1 MKTLAHFTTLVPIQ
15 AGREEALRKT
25 LDDLGAGGQSPFE
38 QLPGTHMA
46 RLYVLDH
53 YGGVLRGPVGH
64 HAFEPA
70 LLVLS
75 AVVDGSVPAWLD
87 ELQARLEPT
96 AEAVW
101 SHCSGFPGM
110 AGDALA
116 RWLFD
121 HEVRPNFEVI
131 AHDQATVGAV
141 RRGLELRGLL
151 GEFAARMQGSA
162 PAVVRAAYRGWFG
175 R

>member
-1 MKTLAHFTTLVPIQ
+1 MALAHFTTLVPVQ
-15 AGREEALRKT
+15 VGREEALRKT
-25 LDDLGAGGQSPFE
+25 LADLGADGQSAFE
-38 QLPGTHMA
+38 QVPGTHMA

-53 YGGVLRGPVGH
+53 YGGSLRGPLGH
-64 HAFEPA
+64 RSFEPA

-75 AVVDGSVPAWLD
+75 AVVDGPVAAWID
-87 ELQARLEPT
+87 ELQARIEPT

-101 SHCSGFPGM
+101 SHCSGFPGL
-110 AGDALA
+110 AGGALTG
-116 RWLFD
+116 WLLA
-121 HEVRPNFEVI
+121 HEVGPSFEVI
-131 AHDQATVGAV
+131 AHRQATVTAV
-141 RRGLELRGLL
+141 RRGLEQRGLL

>member
-1 MKTLAHFTTLVPIQ
+1 MTAAHFTTLVPIS

-25 LDDLGAGGQSPFE
+25 LADLGADGQSPFE
-38 QLPGTHMA
+38 RLPGTHMA
-46 RLYVLDH
+46 RLSVLDH
-53 YGGVLRGPVGH
+53 YGGSLRGPVGH
-64 HAFEPA
+64 RSLEPA

-75 AVVDGSVPAWLD
+75 AVVDGPVPAWLD
-87 ELQARLEPT
+87 QLQAQIGPI

-101 SHCSGFPGM
+101 SHCSSFPGM
-110 AGDALA
+110 AGDAFA

-121 HEVRPNFEVI
+121 HEVRPTFEVI
-131 AHDQATVGAV
+131 AHKQATVTAV
-141 RRGLELRGLL
+141 RQGLELRGLL

-162 PAVVRAAYRGWFG
+162 PDVVRAAYRGWFG